1 MPGRPWYADRRGL
14 LEVATA
20 RLLREGACEEV
31 IDRIERHGSPV
42 RTRLVQEARLDRLA
56 PRPASAGS
64 RAGGPP
70 RPRPRGA
77 GGSERHLRDRA
88 PRRAAHLPGTA
99 GAHGGRPARLGGRA
113 AGRAGCRTGAR
124 SRASFRPADAGD
136 GLLAMVPAPSSPCAP
151 AWSGVLLTAAGCRVD
166 TARGRPAR
174 HPGPTPRPAAPLRRR
189 RRLPGRPRA
198 PARLAAGGPTVSF
211 IPSARW
217 LMETR
222 PPATGGTLVVA
233 DPGDDLPHA
242 RATGARLPADTRLLG
257 QAATREAV
265 LAHLEATR
273 LLHFDGHGDLGAGD
287 PFAAHLALADGPLTA
302 MDLLAARPRL
312 GTVVLAGCDTGTAG
326 HLSRYESLGLAE
338 AFLLAGADRAIAPDR
353 PVPDA
358 EAARFVRRFYAEGG
372 ADHPAEAF
380 YATLEALEA
389 EGDPAG
395 RGWRFFGRR

>member
-1 MPGRPWYADRRGL
+1 MADALLASEAGL
-14 LEVATA
+14 LGELDAA
-20 RLLREGACEEV
+20 
-31 IDRIERHGSPV
+31 PV
-42 RTRLVQEARLDRLA
+42 PAAA
-56 PRPASAGS
+56 PF
-64 RAGGPP
+64 
-70 RPRPRGA
+70 
-77 GGSERHLRDRA
+77 D
-88 PRRAAHLPGTA
+88 
-99 GAHGGRPARLGGRA
+99 
-113 AGRAGCRTGAR
+113 
-124 SRASFRPADAGD
+124 PADAGD

-151 AWSGVLLTAAGCRVD
+151 AWSGVLLTAAGCEWIPPEADLRA
-166 TARGRPAR
+166 TLARRPDLR
-174 HPGPTPRPAAPLRRR
+174 HLYVADGGSPAA
-189 RRLPGRPRA
+189 RA
-198 PARLAAGGPTVSF
+198 LPARLAAGGPTVSF